1 MSNNLDLN
9 ALRDR
14 VLSNQNTGTVRPNDP
29 AKSVTVDREGKM
41 HFPTQ
46 PDKAIGP
53 QSQIPQETFAA
64 SMEDDIATA
73 SQFLPTNTK
82 QITTNEGVVGF
93 LYTFNTE
100 LGDQFTLFAFND
112 GASYQVQVVSPKVED
127 RFNNPHDGHIF
138 PNSGK
143 ICFGSAYN
151 AGMPS
156 LRDAYAK
163 SVLWANGMSVAYRT
177 GKFPFSNNN

>member
-1 MSNNLDLN
+1 MSNLDLN

-14 VLSNQNTGTVRPNDP
+14 VLTNQNSGSTRPNDP
-29 AKSVTVDREGKM
+29 AKSVTVDREGNM

-46 PDKAIGP
+46 PDKAVGP

-64 SMEDDIATA
+64 SLQEDIATA
-73 SQFLPTNTK
+73 GQYLPSNTR
-82 QITTNEGVVGF
+82 QITTDEGIAGF
-93 LYTFNTE
+93 LYSFNTE
-100 LGDQFTLFAFND
+100 LGDNFTLFAFND
-112 GASYQVQVVSPKVED
+112 GANYQVQVVAPTVED

-138 PNSGK
+138 SNGR
-143 ICFGSAYN
+143 ICFGNGYG
-151 AGMPS
+151 AGMPT
-156 LRDAYAK
+156 LRDAFAK